1 MDNTKP
7 LFMKSIFVIL
17 LLVLITYALADGIR
31 TGSMLGIILAICSLL
46 ALSTAL
52 YLLKKQVEN
61 NTEEE
66 PV

>member
-1 MDNTKP
+1 
-7 LFMKSIFVIL
+7 MKSIFVIL

-61 NTEEE
+61 NREEE